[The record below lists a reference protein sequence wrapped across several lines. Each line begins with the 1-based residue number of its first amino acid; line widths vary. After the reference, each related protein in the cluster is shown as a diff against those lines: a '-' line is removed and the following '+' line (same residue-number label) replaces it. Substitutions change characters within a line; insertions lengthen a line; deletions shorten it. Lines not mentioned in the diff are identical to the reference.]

1 MIDSLHHV
9 AVSVTDLERAKRFY
23 GEILGLQELER
34 PAFDFPGAWY
44 RLGDGQ
50 LHLIVHSSPKS
61 LRGTTEVD
69 SRDGHF
75 AVRVR
80 DYDRTLARLQKHGVP
95 LKESPVNVT
104 PWAQIYVTDP
114 DGNVIE
120 LNVERADRG
129 PSLSAGL
136 DRQGRRPA
144 GRTDGADALA
154 PDRLATEAR

>member
-23 GEILGLQELER
+23 GEILGLEELER

-44 RLGDGQ
+44 GLGDGQ
-50 LHLIVHSSPKS
+50 LHLIVHSTPRT
-61 LRGTTEVD
+61 LRGTTQVD

-80 DYDRTLARLQKHGVP
+80 DYDQAVARLRAHGVTM
-95 LKESPVNVT
+95 KESPVNVT
-104 PWAQIYVTDP
+104 PWSQIYVTDP

-120 LNVERADRG
+120 LNVERD
-129 PSLSAGL
+129 
-136 DRQGRRPA
+136 GRRNA
-144 GRTDGADALA
+144 
-154 PDRLATEAR
+154 

>member
-9 AVSVTDLERAKRFY
+9 AVSVTDLTRAKRFY
-23 GEILGLQELER
+23 SGILGLEEIER

-44 RLGDGQ
+44 GLGDGQ
-50 LHLIVHSSPKS
+50 LHLIVHSSPRS

-80 DYDRTLARLQKHGVP
+80 DYDRALARLREHGVP
-95 LKESPVNVT
+95 FKESPVNVT
-104 PWAQIYVTDP
+104 PWAQLYVTDP

-120 LNVERADRG
+120 LNVERA
-129 PSLSAGL
+129 
-136 DRQGRRPA
+136 GRRPSLE
-144 GRTDGADALA
+144 GGTSWTGS
-154 PDRLATEAR
+154 

>member
-23 GEILGLQELER
+23 GEILGLEEHER

-44 RLGDGQ
+44 GLGDGQ
-50 LHLIVHSSPKS
+50 LHLIVHSTPRT
-61 LRGTTEVD
+61 LRGTTQVD

-80 DYDRTLARLQKHGVP
+80 DYDQAVARLRAHGVTM
-95 LKESPVNVT
+95 KESPVNVT
-104 PWAQIYVTDP
+104 PWSQIYVTDP

-120 LNVERADRG
+120 LNVERD
-129 PSLSAGL
+129 
-136 DRQGRRPA
+136 GRRNA
-144 GRTDGADALA
+144 
-154 PDRLATEAR
+154 

>member
-23 GEILGLQELER
+23 GEILGLEEIER

-44 RLGDGQ
+44 GIGYGQ
-50 LHLIVHSSPKS
+50 LHLIVHSSPRS
-61 LRGTTEVD
+61 LRGTTQVD

-80 DYDRTLARLQKHGVP
+80 DYDRAVARLRAHG
-95 LKESPVNVT
+95 LTMKESPVNVT
-104 PWAQIYVTDP
+104 PWSQIYVTDP

-120 LNVERADRG
+120 LNVERA
-129 PSLSAGL
+129 
-136 DRQGRRPA
+136 GRRNP
-144 GRTDGADALA
+144 
-154 PDRLATEAR
+154 

>member
-9 AVSVTDLERAKRFY
+9 ALSVTDLQRAKRFY
-23 GEILGLQELER
+23 GEVLGLAEIER

-44 RLGDGQ
+44 ALGDQQ
-50 LHLIVHSSPKS
+50 LHLIVHTSPRS
-61 LRGTTEVD
+61 LRGTTQID

-80 DYDRTLARLQKHGVP
+80 DYDQSVARLRAHGVSMR
-95 LKESPVNVT
+95 ESPVNVT

-120 LNVERADRG
+120 LNVERGERVE
-129 PSLSAGL
+129 
-136 DRQGRRPA
+136 R
-144 GRTDGADALA
+144 
-154 PDRLATEAR
+154 